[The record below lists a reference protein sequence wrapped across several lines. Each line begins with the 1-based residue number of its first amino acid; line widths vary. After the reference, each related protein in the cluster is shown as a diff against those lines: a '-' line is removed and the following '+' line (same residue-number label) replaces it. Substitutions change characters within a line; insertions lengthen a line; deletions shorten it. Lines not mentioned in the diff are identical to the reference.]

1 MSRFRL
7 SILRKHSQRLPP
19 GGRRGPVHGGGSP
32 PGVPWWPSVE
42 PLRRARS
49 SPCPLN
55 WFVSTLKW
63 FWLVPSGFAHPRCP
77 VGHFPAACPAGF
89 HAASRCEAV
98 CSTPHKLP
106 AGAAGPGDVSKANS
120 PTPLPDVAVPC
131 PGWLP
136 GCRPTSPPMKNQP
149 WASSIRCPPAPP
161 EGPPRLPCSWSPGC
175 EEAE

>member
-7 SILRKHSQRLPP
+7 SIPRKHSQRLPP
-19 GGRRGPVHGGGSP
+19 GREKRPRAWGRLPTRRPLVALCGASSQGLLESLSLELVCLHTEMVLAGTKWLCP
-32 PGVPWWPSVE
+32 PE
-42 PLRRARS
+42 
-49 SPCPLN
+49 
-55 WFVSTLKW
+55 
-63 FWLVPSGFAHPRCP
+63 VPSGPLSSSLP
-77 VGHFPAACPAGF
+77 PGF
-89 HAASRCEAV
+89 HAASHCEAV

-106 AGAAGPGDVSKANS
+106 AGAAGPGNVSKANS

-136 GCRPTSPPMKNQP
+136 GCRPMSPPTKNQP
-149 WASSIRCPPAPP
+149 WACSIRCPPAPP